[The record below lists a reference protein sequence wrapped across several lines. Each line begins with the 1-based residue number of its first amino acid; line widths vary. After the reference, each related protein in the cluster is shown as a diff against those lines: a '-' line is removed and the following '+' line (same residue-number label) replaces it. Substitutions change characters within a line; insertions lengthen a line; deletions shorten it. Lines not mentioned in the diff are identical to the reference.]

1 LNGKTI
7 KNDYIRIRRGGISQN
22 CEERSDNMRKVR
34 WVVGLT
40 LGLCLL
46 MAVPVLAQSDYISG
60 PFPSD
65 IYSALDQGYNLL
77 AAGKYDAAAV
87 QFEKVTKIDNTN
99 PFALNNL
106 AAIQEQKGH
115 LREAMALLQQA
126 TMKADMYH
134 QKVSQTCFVAGLC
147 TAVKPSKEMGATST
161 IAPIIRDNIAKLE
174 PKIKAL
180 PPQPS
185 SPPPMSP
192 KK

>member
-1 LNGKTI
+1 
-7 KNDYIRIRRGGISQN
+7 
-22 CEERSDNMRKVR
+22 MRKAR
-34 WVVGLT
+34 WIIGLTLT
-40 LGLCLL
+40 LGLVVLL
-46 MAVPVLAQSDYISG
+46 AIPAMAQKHFWDQ
-60 PFPSD
+60 PFP
-65 IYSALDQGYNLL
+65 ANVWGPLNQGYDLL

-126 TMKADMYH
+126 TMKADLYK
-134 QKVSQTCFVAGLC
+134 QQVSQTCFVAGLC
-147 TAVKPSKEMGATST
+147 TAVKPKKEMGATST
-161 IAPIIRDNIAKLE
+161 ISPIIKDNIAKLQ
-174 PKIKAL
+174 PKIDAL

-185 SPPPMSP
+185 SPPPMPP

>member
-1 LNGKTI
+1 
-7 KNDYIRIRRGGISQN
+7 
-22 CEERSDNMRKVR
+22 MRKAR
-34 WVVGLT
+34 WIIGLT
-40 LGLCLL
+40 LTIGLVLL
-46 MAVPVLAQSDYISG
+46 LAISAMAQKPVVKFWDQ
-60 PFPSD
+60 PFP
-65 IYSALDQGYNLL
+65 ANVWGPLNQGYDLL

-126 TMKADMYH
+126 TEKADLYK
-134 QKVSQTCFVAGLC
+134 QAVSQTCFVAGLC
-147 TAVKPSKEMGATST
+147 TAVKPKKEMGTTST
-161 IAPIIRDNIAKLE
+161 IAPIIRENIAKLQ
-174 PKIKAL
+174 PKIDAL

>member
-1 LNGKTI
+1 
-7 KNDYIRIRRGGISQN
+7 
-22 CEERSDNMRKVR
+22 MRKAR
-34 WVVGLT
+34 WVIGLSLA

-46 MAVPVLAQSDYISG
+46 LAAPVLAKDYWAG
-60 PFPSD
+60 PFPTEV
-65 IYSALDQGYNLL
+65 YGPLNQGYDLL

-126 TMKADMYH
+126 TMKADMYK
-134 QKVSQTCFVAGLC
+134 QQVAQTCFVAGLC
-147 TAVKPSKEMGATST
+147 TAVKPKKEMGTTST
-161 IAPIIRDNIAKLE
+161 IAPIIQQNIAKLK
-174 PKIKAL
+174 PKIEAL

-185 SPPPMSP
+185 SPAPMTP